1 MTNLSALFRHVASPS
16 SPGRTRMI
24 DHSPERAR
32 GPRRHRLRRLIPGPE
47 AAATQAAACPR
58 LPGLD
63 ALRSA
68 SMVAVVV
75 AHAAT
80 AYVSIPIRGVPW
92 AVYDRSRSFAF
103 DAVVWSTISWAM
115 PVFFALGGFAAAA
128 IWSAKGRHEFA
139 KDRLRRI
146 GAPAAIFG
154 PPVLIATLL
163 VWGTGWLVSGRAGL
177 EQLLQLV
184 FTDPEIRANTFG
196 PAHLWFL
203 EYLLLMLGAYYVVRS
218 CVRMP
223 VWARPPGGVI
233 LSWAGPLL
241 VAVPTAL
248 ILWLG
253 HAVNGLDPI
262 MDVRNRFV
270 PNPIRWLHHGW
281 FFVVGTWLFAAR
293 DGLPRLARH
302 APMFLLLAMGAFVAR
317 AALLSEDLVTSLTGP
332 SAWLSAGSAALFGW
346 LSLFGSIGLFLRLG
360 KPSASVRY
368 VAASSYWIYLTHFP
382 IVGLVQVG
390 LYPLPWPAAAKF
402 LLALTVTL
410 GFGLLSY
417 QGLVRRTAVGR
428 WLNGAKP
435 TPIPPTLAGPH
446 VKTSA
451 RVA

>member
-1 MTNLSALFRHVASPS
+1 
-16 SPGRTRMI
+16 MI

-115 PVFFALGGFAAAA
+115 PVFFALGVFAAAA
-128 IWSAKGRHEFA
+128 IWSAKGPREFA

-146 GAPAAIFG
+146 AAPAAIFG

-184 FTDPEIRANTFG
+184 FIDPEIRANTFG

-218 CVRMP
+218 CVRLP
-223 VWARPPGGVI
+223 TWARPPGGLI

-293 DGLPRLARH
+293 DGLPKLARP
-302 APMFLLLAMGAFVAR
+302 APMFLLLALGAFVAR
-317 AALLSEDLVTSLTGP
+317 AALLREDLVASLTGTA
-332 SAWLSAGSAALFGW
+332 AWLSAGSGALFGW
-346 LSLFGSIGLFLRLG
+346 LSLFGSIGLVLRLG
-360 KPSASVRY
+360 KPSPSVRY

-390 LYPLPWPAAAKF
+390 LYPLPWPPAAKF
-402 LLALTVTL
+402 LLALGLTL

-435 TPIPPTLAGPH
+435 TPIPPTPAGPH
-446 VKTSA
+446 VKPSA
-451 RVA
+451 QLAR